1 VADARTVAASV
12 HRWARLISLYVSAVL
27 KAEALSDFDKARNEW
42 ESALAQVPDEALAY
56 LKPGDDYALGG
67 LQVHVNWVLVHY
79 RRVLDGLIAG
89 DFAPLGPQDPPA
101 EHDEVN
107 KKAKAGLTANGRREA
122 LAKMAGL
129 HESVRESA
137 NGLPDES
144 WSRKAP
150 VVYGAG
156 QDPYPTS
163 AEDIIGWLRD
173 HYREH
178 VEQCPELVASWR
190 AGG

>member
-1 VADARTVAASV
+1 M
-12 HRWARLISLYVSAVL
+12 YGSAVL
-27 KAEALSDFDKARNEW
+27 KEAALTDFHKARGEW
-42 ESALAQVPDEALAY
+42 EAALAEVPDEALAY

-89 DFAPLGPQDPPA
+89 GFTPIGPLDPA
-101 EHDEVN
+101 GENDEVN
-107 KKAKAGLTANGRREA
+107 ARAKAGLTGDGRKKELAEMAA
-122 LAKMAGL
+122 LHKAVLVAA
-129 HESVRESA
+129 R
-137 NGLPDES
+137 GLPEAS

-163 AEDIIGWLRD
+163 PEEIIGWLSD

-178 VEQCPELVASWR
+178 VQQCPELVAAWR
-190 AGG
+190 EAA

>member
-1 VADARTVAASV
+1 M
-12 HRWARLISLYVSAVL
+12 LYVSAVI
-27 KAEALSDFDKARNEW
+27 KDEALRDFDTAHREW
-42 ESALAQVPDEALAY
+42 ESALAGVPDEALAY

-89 DFAPLGPQDPPA
+89 GFAPLAPLDPPG
-101 EHDEVN
+101 ENDQVN
-107 KKAKAGLTANGRREA
+107 QRAKVGLTADGRRRELDEMAA
-122 LAKMAGL
+122 LHRSILDAA
-129 HESVRESA
+129 R
-137 NGLPDES
+137 GLPDES

-156 QDPYPTS
+156 QDPYSTS
-163 AEDIIGWLRD
+163 AEDIIGWLSD

-178 VEQCPELVASWR
+178 VQQCPELVASWR
-190 AGG
+190 EGG

>member
-1 VADARTVAASV
+1 M
-12 HRWARLISLYVSAVL
+12 RLIPMYVSAVS
-27 KAEALSDFDKARNEW
+27 KAEALTDFAAARQEWDKAF
-42 ESALAQVPDEALAY
+42 AQVPDEALEF

-89 DFAPLGPQDPPA
+89 GFGPLGPLDPPG
-101 EHDEVN
+101 EHVDFN
-107 KKAKAGLTANGRREA
+107 MRSKAGLTADGRRKE
-122 LAKMAGL
+122 LAAMDTL
-129 HESVRESA
+129 HEAVLDA
-137 NGLPDES
+137 LGKVPDEN

-150 VVYGAG
+150 VVYGPG

-163 AEDIIGWLRD
+163 PEDVVGWLSE

-178 VEQCPELVASWR
+178 VQQCPDLVASWR
-190 AGG
+190 ETARAGH

>member
-1 VADARTVAASV
+1 M
-12 HRWARLISLYVSAVL
+12 YVSAVMKEAAL
-27 KAEALSDFDKARNEW
+27 AEFEKARGEW
-42 ESALAQVPDEALAY
+42 ETALAEVPDEALRF

-89 DFAPLGPQDPPA
+89 GFAPIGPLDPA
-101 EHDEVN
+101 GENDEVN
-107 KKAKAGLTANGRREA
+107 ANAKAGLTGDGRIKALAQMEA
-122 LAKMAGL
+122 LHKAVLMAA
-129 HESVRESA
+129 REVPEA
-137 NGLPDES
+137 S
-144 WSRKAP
+144 WSRKTP

-163 AEDIIGWLRD
+163 PEEIIGWLSD

-178 VEQCPELVASWR
+178 VQQCPELVAAWR
-190 AGG
+190 EAG

>member
-1 VADARTVAASV
+1 M
-12 HRWARLISLYVSAVL
+12 YVRPVL
-27 KAEALSDFDKARNEW
+27 KEAALADFEKARGEW
-42 ESALAQVPDEALAY
+42 EAALAEVPDEALGY

-79 RRVLDGLIAG
+79 RRVLDGLIAE
-89 DFAPLGPQDPPA
+89 DFGPIGPLDPA
-101 EHDEVN
+101 GENDDVN
-107 KKAKAGLTANGRREA
+107 ARAKAGLTGDGRKKA
-122 LAKMAGL
+122 LSEMAAL
-129 HESVRESA
+129 HKAVLQA
-137 NGLPDES
+137 ATGLPEAS

-163 AEDIIGWLRD
+163 PEEIIGWLSD

-178 VEQCPELVASWR
+178 VQQCPELVAAWR
-190 AGG
+190 EG